1 MNEVIHLIS
10 KKALLHVKVADLEVF
25 PENARLHPPSQ
36 VRGIEASIK
45 RFGFNNPVLIDENK
59 QIIAGHGRVMAA
71 KNLNMEVVPCI
82 QILHLTQKQRDAY
95 RLADNKLALSSIWSA
110 DTLAAEVERLLKDDG
125 QEDLITALELG
136 FEDSE
141 LLDLLGPRTAK
152 DGITAGAHKNRGALA
167 DTKMTIGEYSFPIA
181 RNDYLRWQEEIRQT
195 AGFSAPEIVDE
206 IKRRMK
212 L

>member
-1 MNEVIHLIS
+1 MNEEIHLIS

-25 PENARLHPPSQ
+25 PENARFHPPSQ

-45 RFGFNNPVLIDENK
+45 RFGFNNPVLIDEHK
-59 QIIAGHGRVMAA
+59 VIIAGHGRVMAA
-71 KNLNMEVVPCI
+71 KNLQMDVVPCI

-95 RLADNKLALSSIWSA
+95 RLADNKLGLSSIWSA

-125 QEDLITALELG
+125 EDLITALELG

-141 LLDLLGPRTAK
+141 LLDILGPRTAK
-152 DGITAGAHKNRGALA
+152 DGITAAAHKNRGALA
-167 DTKMTIGEYSFPIA
+167 DTRLTIGEYSFPIP

-195 AGFSAPEIVDE
+195 AGFSAPEIVEE
-206 IKRRMK
+206 IKRR
-212 L
+212 LRL